1 MDLKPLAEDTAGG
14 TFLAGVTWLQSLPT
28 SYNPS
33 KEHFADEE
41 IPILPSGWRPPAHAA
56 RIQSSLSHQAGTET
70 TTNAVSGVLRNLLE
84 SSKRL
89 LSCVMLLPIEHFY
102 QFGEFTLDVDERVL
116 LREGKPLALTPKV
129 FETLLIL
136 VSNSGRILG
145 KDELMRRLWP
155 DTFVEE
161 ANLAFN
167 IQRLRKSLSD
177 DARHPHYIETVSRRG
192 YRFIAHVEEVL
203 SDGTGQGSH
212 QTEA

>member
-1 MDLKPLAEDTAGG
+1 MPLSVVP
-14 TFLAGVTWLQSLPT
+14 LYL
-28 SYNPS
+28 
-33 KEHFADEE
+33 
-41 IPILPSGWRPPAHAA
+41 
-56 RIQSSLSHQAGTET
+56 
-70 TTNAVSGVLRNLLE
+70 
-84 SSKRL
+84 
-89 LSCVMLLPIEHFY
+89 
-102 QFGEFTLDVDERVL
+102 FGEFTLDVDQRIL

-136 VSNSGRILG
+136 VANSGRIMG

-192 YRFIAHVEEVL
+192 YRFIAHVEEVS
-203 SDGTGQGSH
+203 SDVALPVSLLR
-212 QTEA
+212 E